1 LSSAFNHSGHF
12 NPPSSRRLTIGI
24 GGLRNAAVWLLFASS
39 FLVFIEPAPYE
50 IFFALVT
57 ILFVITGLK
66 ISAFLLPLILL
77 LAFYNIGGGFSL
89 LNTVERAQAVWFV
102 IISLYMAVMGIVIA
116 CIFSE
121 DAEKRLQIMKR
132 GYLFAAVLASIAG
145 IMGYFDIAGT
155 FDYFTRYGRAM
166 GTFKDP
172 NVFGTFLVLPI
183 VYTAQAIIL
192 GTTRSVFLSTLA
204 LMIMIAGVFFSF
216 SRGAWGVA
224 VGALLMCIFLSF
236 ITAPDRAMRIRVII
250 IALCGLALFIIILAI
265 ALQFDNIR
273 STFEVRASLNQS
285 YDAGETGRFGNQARS
300 IPLLLDLPNGFG
312 PYGFRDRFP
321 EDPHNTFV
329 NAFAA
334 YGWLGGIS
342 YITLIAMTCLIGWT
356 LVFKK
361 TPWQRDSIAIWSSLF
376 LLILQ
381 GMQIDT
387 DHWRHFYIL
396 VGLTWG
402 LMLASL
408 RYEAWQKARQAQT
421 MVWPMSTAQTG
432 QQ

>member
-1 LSSAFNHSGHF
+1 M
-12 NPPSSRRLTIGI
+12 LTT
-24 GGLRNAAVWLLFASS
+24 AAIQNGSVWLLFASS

-57 ILFVITGLK
+57 FLFIVTGLK
-66 ISAFLLPLILL
+66 FSAFILPLLL
-77 LAFYNIGGGFSL
+77 LLVLYNIGGGFSL
-89 LNTVERAQAVWFV
+89 LHTMDKPQAVWFV

-132 GYLFAAVLASIAG
+132 GYLFAGVIASITG

-155 FDYFTRYGRAM
+155 FEYFTRYGRAM

-192 GTTRSVFLSTLA
+192 GTTRRVILSTFAVL
-204 LMIMIAGVFFSF
+204 IMIAGVFLSF

-224 VGALLMCIFLSF
+224 FGALMLCILLSF
-236 ITAPDRAMRIRVII
+236 ITAPNRAMRVRVIV
-250 IALCGLALFIIILAI
+250 IALSGVALFIIMLAI
-265 ALQFDNIR
+265 ALQFDSIR
-273 STFEVRASLNQS
+273 DTFEVRASLDQR
-285 YDAGETGRFGNQARS
+285 YDVGENGRFGNQARA
-300 IPLLLDLPNGFG
+300 IPLLLDEPNGFG

-329 NAFAA
+329 NAFAS

-342 YITLIAMTCLIGWT
+342 YLTLVVMTCIVGWT

-361 TPWQRDSIAIWSSLF
+361 TPWQRDSIAIWSTLF

-387 DHWRHFYIL
+387 DHWRHFYVL

-408 RYEAWQKARQAQT
+408 RYEAWKKARQAPT
-421 MVWPMSTAQTG
+421 MVWPTSTRQTDP
-432 QQ
+432 Q